1 MERMTEQRRVILE
14 EIRSLKTHPTADELY
29 KQVRKRLPRISLG
42 TVYRNLETL
51 ARKGTVR
58 KLEVAGTQKRFDGR
72 IDHHYHL
79 KCERC
84 SRIEDIEI
92 EPLDVIRELEKKL
105 PGYVITNYRLEFEGL
120 CLQCSKA
127 VKSDKES
134 GADND

>member
-14 EIRSLKTHPTADELY
+14 EIRSLKTHPSADELY

-51 ARKGTVR
+51 AKKGTVR

-72 IDHHYHL
+72 IDHHHHL
-79 KCERC
+79 KCEKC

-92 EPLDVIRELEKKL
+92 EPLDVIRKLEKKL

-120 CLQCSKA
+120 CPQCSKA
-127 VKSDKES
+127 AKNDKES